1 MFGKIFD
8 SVLDT
13 VDEFVEDPL
22 GKTVDMVTAPV
33 RDSLEVIEGFTEGEL
48 RLAAA
53 IRVGTDVA
61 AEMAVSELIEMFTE
75 ED

>member
-22 GKTVDMVTAPV
+22 GKTVDMATQPV

-53 IRVGTDVA
+53 DGCSCWDGC
-61 AEMAVSELIEMFTE
+61 E
-75 ED
+75 